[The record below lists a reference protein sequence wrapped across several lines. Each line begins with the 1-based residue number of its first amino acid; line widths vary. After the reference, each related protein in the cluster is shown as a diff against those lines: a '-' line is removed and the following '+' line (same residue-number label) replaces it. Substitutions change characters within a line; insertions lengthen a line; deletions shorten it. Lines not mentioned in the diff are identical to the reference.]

1 MMVADAQTS
10 GGLLISLPP
19 ETANAYLQRFN
30 SESNYEA
37 VVIGEF
43 TSSDDNLIY
52 IK

>member
-10 GGLLISLPP
+10 GGLLISLPL
-19 ETANAYLQRFN
+19 ETANEYLQTFN
-30 SESNYEA
+30 SKSNYEA

-43 TSSDDNLIY
+43 TDSKDNLIY